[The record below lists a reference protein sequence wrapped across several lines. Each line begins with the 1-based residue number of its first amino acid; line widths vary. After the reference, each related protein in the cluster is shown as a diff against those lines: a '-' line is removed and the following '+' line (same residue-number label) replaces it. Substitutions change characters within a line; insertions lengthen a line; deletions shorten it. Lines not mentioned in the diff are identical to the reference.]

1 MYPETQR
8 MIIRNFTTEDAKD
21 LYEILGDDKTM
32 EYCEPAYCF
41 EKTANPNQLLYI

>member
-8 MIIRNFTTEDAKD
+8 MIIRNFTTEDSKD

-32 EYCEPAYCF
+32 EYCF